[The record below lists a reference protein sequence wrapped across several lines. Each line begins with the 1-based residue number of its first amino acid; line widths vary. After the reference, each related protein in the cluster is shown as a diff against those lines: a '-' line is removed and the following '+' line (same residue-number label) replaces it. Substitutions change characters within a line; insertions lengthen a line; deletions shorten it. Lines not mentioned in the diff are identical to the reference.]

1 MEGLLARLERRIGR
15 FAIHN
20 LITYV
25 VGVMVLVFVLE
36 LLKRGYTSYLTL
48 DPALVRQGQYW
59 RIVSWLFIPPPG
71 HPLLLIFVLQMYWI
85 IGRSLEEAWGA
96 FKLNVYYFLG
106 MLGTTAAALLLG
118 QPMSNTY
125 INLSLFLAFA
135 TVFPD
140 YEIYLFFLLP
150 MRVKWLG
157 LVSGAFLAY
166 AVVTGTM
173 SSRIAIAAAIA
184 NYLLFFGKRLFELA
198 RGIKTVARQTP
209 RRAQLAKERE
219 PERRPARKCAICGL
233 SDDDEGADLRVCAC
247 KEVCGGKATVYCL
260 PHARSHNQPN

>member
-25 VGVMVLVFVLE
+25 VGAMALVFVLE
-36 LLKRGYTSYLTL
+36 LLKKGYLSYLTL
-48 DPALVRQGQYW
+48 DPTLMRQGQYW
-59 RIVSWLFIPPPG
+59 RAISYLFIPPSA
-71 HPLLLIFVLQMYWI
+71 HPIFLIFVLQMYWI

-106 MLGTTAAALLLG
+106 MIGTTAAALILG
-118 QPMSNTY
+118 QPMTNTY

-150 MRVKWLG
+150 VRVKWLG
-157 LVSGAFLAY
+157 LISGAFLGY
-166 AVVTGTM
+166 AVVTGSM
-173 SSRIAIAAAIA
+173 AARIAIAAAIV
-184 NYLLFFGKRLFELA
+184 NYLLFFGKRLIELA
-198 RGIKTVARQTP
+198 RGVKTMAKQQP
-209 RRAQLAKERE
+209 KRAQFARE
-219 PERRPARKCAICGL
+219 PERRAPRTCVTCGL
-233 SDDDEGADLRVCAC
+233 SDDDEGADLRVCNC
-247 KEVCGGKATVYCL
+247 QEVCQGKATVYCL
-260 PHARSHNQPN
+260 AHARSHNKPS